1 MKIFA
6 STTAIAARL
15 GAALVLSLGT
25 AHAAVTEVIFAA
37 APQAVITRSHAAA
50 QLQRAPAQI
59 PSEPRAFVRHEF
71 STVPEPQVFAMM
83 LLGLCL
89 IGFRASRITDEKFK

>member
-1 MKIFA
+1 MNILA
-6 STTAIAARL
+6 STTALAAALAL
-15 GAALVLSLGT
+15 GAGI
-25 AHAAVTEVIFAA
+25 AHAAVTEVSVASAHKPSIAGA
-37 APQAVITRSHAAA
+37 YATR
-50 QLQRAPAQI
+50 PAQN
-59 PSEPRAFVRHEF
+59 PSVPPAFIHHDF